1 MQTPL
6 VFRAILGLLMDLTI
20 PGALGAFVLA
30 GMRLRSE
37 GGMNFEA
44 SGGFLK
50 WMFWGCVLLSIPSI
64 SSWLGAEGIPGA
76 SQLSQ
81 AGATGAA
88 YTAGIERVTGDFV
101 DNFLVGHVV
110 PVVAAS
116 LHTIASRGKGMG
128 SILFHAFPQEVVDSI
143 AARTNGLRTQVES
156 RQEKVIVAV
165 EGDCLFTVR
174 GHSKQFLLRLDRQT
188 KASRRCGTGRV
199 WTRRSFRIWRAYL
212 WHVHH
217 GGDEEH
223 LCCGR
228 FHRACGPEVNAAIS
242 APGIGAIA

>member
-20 PGALGAFVLA
+20 PGALGALVLA

-37 GGMNFEA
+37 GGMNFDA

-50 WMFWGCVLLSIPSI
+50 WMFWGCFLLSILSI

-81 AGATGAA
+81 AGATGAP
-88 YTAGIERVTGDFV
+88 YTAGIEKVTGDFV

-116 LHTIASRGKGMG
+116 LVFKAVLDLSQGYSPLASII
-128 SILFHAFPQEVVDSI
+128 SALFLL
-143 AARTNGLRTQVES
+143 G
-156 RQEKVIVAV
+156 V
-165 EGDCLFTVR
+165 EGIWNL
-174 GHSKQFLLRLDRQT
+174 
-188 KASRRCGTGRV
+188 ATGS
-199 WTRRSFRIWRAYL
+199 WLQNNGQYGATDMLMSMFGYAANRISPI
-212 WHVHH
+212 V
-217 GGDEEH
+217 GG
-223 LCCGR
+223 L
-228 FHRACGPEVNAAIS
+228 ALS
-242 APGIGAIA
+242 GAILNYVRHRPWMGLVASGLAFLSVTGIWALVKTFAGVNL

>member
-20 PGALGAFVLA
+20 PAALGAFVLA

-50 WMFWGCVLLSIPSI
+50 WMFWGCFLLSVPSV

-76 SQLSQ
+76 AQFTQ
-81 AGATGAA
+81 AVATGAA
-88 YTAGIERVTGDFV
+88 YTTGIERVTGDFV

-116 LHTIASRGKGMG
+116 LVFKAVLDLSQGYSPLAS
-128 SILFHAFPQEVVDSI
+128 II
-143 AARTNGLRTQVES
+143 AALFLLG
-156 RQEKVIVAV
+156 V
-165 EGDCLFTVR
+165 EGIWNLAT
-174 GHSKQFLLRLDRQT
+174 GTWLQT
-188 KASRRCGTGRV
+188 GQYGATDMLMNIFSYAA
-199 WTRRSFRIWRAYL
+199 TRISPI
-212 WHVHH
+212 V
-217 GGDEEH
+217 GG
-223 LCCGR
+223 L
-228 FHRACGPEVNAAIS
+228 ALSAAILNHVRHRPWMGLVAS
-242 APGIGAIA
+242 GLGFLSVTGIWALVQSFAGVNL

>member
-50 WMFWGCVLLSIPSI
+50 WMFWGCFLLSIPSI

-88 YTAGIERVTGDFV
+88 YTAGIEKVTGDFV

-116 LHTIASRGKGMG
+116 LVFKAVLDLGQGYSPLASII
-128 SILFHAFPQEVVDSI
+128 SALFLL
-143 AARTNGLRTQVES
+143 G
-156 RQEKVIVAV
+156 V
-165 EGDCLFTVR
+165 EGIWNLAT
-174 GHSKQFLLRLDRQT
+174 GSWLQT
-188 KASRRCGTGRV
+188 GGQYGVTDMLMSMFGYAAN
-199 WTRRSFRIWRAYL
+199 RISPI
-212 WHVHH
+212 V
-217 GGDEEH
+217 GG
-223 LCCGR
+223 L
-228 FHRACGPEVNAAIS
+228 ALS
-242 APGIGAIA
+242 GAILNYVRHRPWMGLVASSLAFLSVTGIWALVKTFAGVTL

>member
-50 WMFWGCVLLSIPSI
+50 WMFWGCFLLTIPSI

-88 YTAGIERVTGDFV
+88 YTAGIEKVTGDFV
-101 DNFLVGHVV
+101 DNFFVGHVV

-116 LHTIASRGKGMG
+116 LVFKAVLDLSQGYSPLAS
-128 SILFHAFPQEVVDSI
+128 II
-143 AARTNGLRTQVES
+143 AALFLLG
-156 RQEKVIVAV
+156 V
-165 EGDCLFTVR
+165 EGIWNL
-174 GHSKQFLLRLDRQT
+174 
-188 KASRRCGTGRV
+188 ATGS
-199 WTRRSFRIWRAYL
+199 WLQNNGQYGATDMLMSMFGYAANRISPI
-212 WHVHH
+212 V
-217 GGDEEH
+217 GG
-223 LCCGR
+223 L
-228 FHRACGPEVNAAIS
+228 ALS
-242 APGIGAIA
+242 GAILNYVRHRPWLGLVASGLAFLSVTGIWALVKTFAGVTL

>member
-50 WMFWGCVLLSIPSI
+50 WLFWGCFLLSIPSI

-88 YTAGIERVTGDFV
+88 YTAGIEKITGDFV

-116 LHTIASRGKGMG
+116 LVFKAVLDLSQGYSPLASII
-128 SILFHAFPQEVVDSI
+128 SALFLL
-143 AARTNGLRTQVES
+143 G
-156 RQEKVIVAV
+156 V
-165 EGDCLFTVR
+165 EGIWNLATGSWF
-174 GHSKQFLLRLDRQT
+174 QT
-188 KASRRCGTGRV
+188 GGQYGVTDMLMSMFAYAAN
-199 WTRRSFRIWRAYL
+199 RISPI
-212 WHVHH
+212 V
-217 GGDEEH
+217 GG
-223 LCCGR
+223 L
-228 FHRACGPEVNAAIS
+228 ALS
-242 APGIGAIA
+242 GAILNYVRHRPWMGLVASGLAFLSVTGIWALVKTFAGVTL

>member
-20 PGALGAFVLA
+20 PAALGAFVLA

-50 WMFWGCVLLSIPSI
+50 WVFWGCFLISVPSVSTWLSE
-64 SSWLGAEGIPGA
+64 EGIPGA
-76 SQLSQ
+76 EQFTQ

-88 YTAGIERVTGDFV
+88 YTAGIEKVTGDFV

-116 LHTIASRGKGMG
+116 LVFKAVLDLSQGYSPVAS
-128 SILFHAFPQEVVDSI
+128 
-143 AARTNGLRTQVES
+143 
-156 RQEKVIVAV
+156 IVAA
-165 EGDCLFTVR
+165 L
-174 GHSKQFLLRLDRQT
+174 FLLGIE
-188 KASRRCGTGRV
+188 GTWSLATGSWLQSGQYGV
-199 WTRRSFRIWRAYL
+199 TDTLMNIFGYAANRISPI
-212 WHVHH
+212 V
-217 GGDEEH
+217 GG
-223 LCCGR
+223 LA
-228 FHRACGPEVNAAIS
+228 FSAAILNYVRHRPWAGLVAS
-242 APGIGAIA
+242 GLGFLSVTGIWALVKTFAGVNL

>member
-50 WMFWGCVLLSIPSI
+50 WMFWGCFLLSIPSI
-64 SSWLGAEGIPGA
+64 SSWSGAEGIPGA

-88 YTAGIERVTGDFV
+88 YTAGIEKVTGDFV

-116 LHTIASRGKGMG
+116 LVFKAVLDLSQGYSPLAS
-128 SILFHAFPQEVVDSI
+128 II
-143 AARTNGLRTQVES
+143 AALFLLG
-156 RQEKVIVAV
+156 V
-165 EGDCLFTVR
+165 EGIWNL
-174 GHSKQFLLRLDRQT
+174 
-188 KASRRCGTGRV
+188 ATGS
-199 WTRRSFRIWRAYL
+199 WLQNNGQYGATDMLMSMFGYAANRISPI
-212 WHVHH
+212 V
-217 GGDEEH
+217 GG
-223 LCCGR
+223 L
-228 FHRACGPEVNAAIS
+228 ALS
-242 APGIGAIA
+242 GAILNYVRHRPWMGLVASGLAFLSVTGIWALVKTFAGVNL

>member
-6 VFRAILGLLMDLTI
+6 VLRAILGLLMDLTI

-50 WMFWGCVLLSIPSI
+50 WMFWGCFLLSIPSI

-88 YTAGIERVTGDFV
+88 YTAGIEKVTGDFV

-116 LHTIASRGKGMG
+116 LVFKAVLDLSQGYSPLAS
-128 SILFHAFPQEVVDSI
+128 II
-143 AARTNGLRTQVES
+143 AALFLLG
-156 RQEKVIVAV
+156 V
-165 EGDCLFTVR
+165 EGVYTLAT
-174 GHSKQFLLRLDRQT
+174 GSRLANNGQYGVTDMLMSMFGY
-188 KASRRCGTGRV
+188 AAN
-199 WTRRSFRIWRAYL
+199 RISPI
-212 WHVHH
+212 V
-217 GGDEEH
+217 GG
-223 LCCGR
+223 L
-228 FHRACGPEVNAAIS
+228 ALS
-242 APGIGAIA
+242 GAILNYVRHRPWMGLVASGLGFLSVTGIWALVKTFAGVNL